1 MENQTITISKEEFT
15 EKAAK
20 VTDIF
25 MNKFSD
31 TPKAAM
37 IIMLST
43 VSFTADLMEE
53 LFKEE
58 SDARC

>member
-1 MENQTITISKEEFT
+1 MENQTITISKEEFS

-20 VTDIF
+20 VTDRF
-25 MNKFSD
+25 MDKFSD

-43 VSFTADLMEE
+43 VSFATDLMEE

-58 SDARC
+58 PDGRC